1 MNFYPSLSM
10 ASARIGV
17 HIVLLDRPVVTLCSC
32 QYPKLEE
39 GVFVDIWSV
48 DLEVEIVDRDSP

>member
-1 MNFYPSLSM
+1 M

-17 HIVLLDRPVVTLCSC
+17 HIVLLDCPVVTICSY

-39 GVFVDIWSV
+39 GVFVGTWSV
-48 DLEVEIVDRDSP
+48 ELEVEIVDRDFP